1 MTWSEPQRGSARP
14 VPKNVEQVAKLE
26 TQQVEARTLT
36 ERIAGAVTRAAGTAT
51 FALAHLAWFLA
62 WIVLNSGLVRRVR
75 LFDPFPFN
83 LLTMIVSLEAIFLS
97 IWILISQNQ
106 MSRQA
111 DRREHLDLQVNILAE
126 QEATATLR
134 IVRRMAEHLG
144 LDISDANVSLEQ
156 ETNVEHLAAAVDEA
170 LPDSPGTSGDLPPA
184 TLRS

>member
-1 MTWSEPQRGSARP
+1 ML
-14 VPKNVEQVAKLE
+14 KNVEQVAKLE

-36 ERIAGAVTRAAGTAT
+36 ERVAGTVTRAAGTAT

-75 LFDPFPFN
+75 PFDPFPFN
-83 LLTMIVSLEAIFLS
+83 LLTMVVSLEAIFLS

-106 MSRQA
+106 MSRRA
-111 DRREHLDLQVNILAE
+111 DHREHLNLQVNILAE

-134 IVRRMAEHLG
+134 IVRRVAERLG
-144 LDISDANVSLEQ
+144 LEIAEPNDSLEQ

-170 LPDSPGTSGDLPPA
+170 LPESPGTSGDLPPA
-184 TLRS
+184 TLRT